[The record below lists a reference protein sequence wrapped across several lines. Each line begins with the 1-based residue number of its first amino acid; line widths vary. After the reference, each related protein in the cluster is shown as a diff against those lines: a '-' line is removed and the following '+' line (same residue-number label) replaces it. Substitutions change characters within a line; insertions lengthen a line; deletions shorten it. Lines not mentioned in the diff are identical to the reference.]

1 MIAELDRLEERIAE
15 AAETIRSLKDQNE
28 ELEARLVKI
37 EEERDRY
44 LEERSTLGDRISRL
58 LERVDALRLEI

>member
-15 AAETIRSLKDQNE
+15 AAETIRSLKDQNG